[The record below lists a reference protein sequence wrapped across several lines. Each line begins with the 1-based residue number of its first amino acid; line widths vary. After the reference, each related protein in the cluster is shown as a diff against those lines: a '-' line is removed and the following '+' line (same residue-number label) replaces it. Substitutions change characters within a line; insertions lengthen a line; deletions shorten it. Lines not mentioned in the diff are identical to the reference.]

1 MDGHGPFLKP
11 QWTTPVRGLLLV
23 LGLLTVS
30 AAQAAEL
37 RFQITGAP
45 DALRARLEQ
54 GMPPAPLVKPPAG
67 LSDAKMAADLRLRQ
81 ALEAYGYY
89 DARWQEHLVRREGDY
104 ILIFALE
111 LGTRILVR
119 NVVLHAEG
127 SGSDLPVLREL
138 FATFPLRH
146 GAALDQPLYDDWKAK
161 TLNALRAEGYAR
173 ADFSRHEIL
182 INRKERWADIL
193 LTVNSGSVYRFGAVS
208 FRGAETYPPH
218 FLTRYLDFSPGDRYS
233 PDRLAQT
240 QANFRNADRFSVIAV
255 LPDLRQAKDGRIP
268 VTVLL
273 KPLRPKRLKV
283 GVGYSSDLG
292 DNLGLGY
299 DDYNAFRRGQ
309 HLHLSVTLAQRTLD
323 VATSYIWPVG
333 DRLGSQY
340 IVQAS
345 YRHLDLIPY
354 SANVFDTGLGRDW
367 HMGGGANLG
376 ALLSYQ
382 NITYSIG
389 GVSGRGRFVVPSL
402 RYSVQGFFNPVR
414 PVEGYSWDAV
424 IQGGA
429 RTLASD
435 ADFVQMRVHGVWRH
449 LVGSE
454 WGVGLQGE
462 AGATWLPGSIDRLPP
477 TLRYFAGGQ
486 GTLPGYAFLSQGPE
500 LNGVVVGGRD
510 LLVVGAEV
518 ERFIGRDWGVVA
530 FYHAGNAFNGF
541 AEFPVLQDVGLGV
554 RWYSPF
560 GPVRLDV
567 AHPLIGSGA
576 PFARVVFSVGVAL

>member
-11 QWTTPVRGLLLV
+11 RWTTLVRGLLLV
-23 LGLLTVS
+23 WGVLTVS
-30 AAQAAEL
+30 ATPAAEL

-54 GMPPAPLVKPPAG
+54 GMPPAPLAKPLTG
-67 LSDAKMAADLRLRQ
+67 LSDAQMAAALRLRQ

-89 DARWQEHLVRREGDY
+89 DARWQEHVVRKEDDY
-104 ILIFALE
+104 ILTFALE
-111 LGTRILVR
+111 LGPRILVR
-119 NVVLHAEG
+119 NVDLHAQG
-127 SGSDLPVLREL
+127 PGSDLPVLRQL

-146 GAALDQPLYDDWKAK
+146 GEPLDQPLYDDWKTS
-161 TLNALRAEGYAR
+161 TLDALHAEGYAK

-182 INRKERWADIL
+182 INRKEHWADIL
-193 LTVNSGSVYRFGAVS
+193 LTVNSGSRYRFGEVS
-208 FRGAETYPPH
+208 FQGAETYPRR
-218 FLTRYLDFSPGDRYS
+218 FLTRYLDFSPGDWYS
-233 PDRLAQT
+233 PDRLART

-255 LPDLRQAKDGRIP
+255 LPDLRKVKDGRIP
-268 VTVLL
+268 VTVML
-273 KPLRPKRLKV
+273 KPLRPKRLKM

-292 DNLGLGY
+292 VNLGLGY

-323 VATSYIWPVG
+323 LATSYIWPVG

-345 YRHLDLIPY
+345 YRNLDLIPY
-354 SANVFDTGLGRDW
+354 SADVFDTGFGRDW

-382 NITYSIG
+382 TITYSIG
-389 GVSGRGRFVVPSL
+389 GVSGRGRFIIPSL
-402 RYSVQGFFNPVR
+402 RYSVQGFPNPVR
-414 PVEGYSWDAV
+414 PVEGYSWGAV

-435 ADFVQMRVHGVWRH
+435 ADFAQMHVHGVWRH
-449 LVGSE
+449 LVSTE

-486 GTLPGYAFLSQGPE
+486 GTLPGYSFLSQGPE

-518 ERFIGRDWGVVA
+518 ERFIGRDWGIVA
-530 FYHAGNAFNGF
+530 FYHAGNAFDGF
-541 AEFPVLQDVGLGV
+541 ARFPVLQDVGVGV

-560 GPVRLDV
+560 GPVRLDI
-567 AHPLIGSGA
+567 AHPLIGPSA
-576 PFARVVFSVGVAL
+576 PFARVVFSVGVTL